1 MSARE
6 PEPCDVPRGVH
17 EGPVRFYITG
27 WKCAAHA
34 PKPQPATDR
43 RKDACDRRPCS

>member
-17 EGPVRFYITG
+17 EDPVRFYITG
-27 WKCAAHA
+27 WKCAVHA
-34 PKPQPATDR
+34 PKPEPRVPVAQAAVDHKTT
-43 RKDACDRRPCS
+43 